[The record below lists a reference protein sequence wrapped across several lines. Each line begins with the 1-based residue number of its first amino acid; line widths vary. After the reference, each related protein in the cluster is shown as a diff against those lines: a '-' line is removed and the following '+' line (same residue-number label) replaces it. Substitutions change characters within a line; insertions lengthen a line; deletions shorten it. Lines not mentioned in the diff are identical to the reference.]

1 MPSENRFQLS
11 AVAAEIYET
20 RKVPAIFGP
29 LAERTLAQVALPPS
43 ATVLDVACG
52 TGIIAR
58 KLAEQ
63 LDAASRIVGVDVN
76 PAMIEV
82 ARGLSDVGGHKIEF
96 VTAPAEAMPFGDDEF
111 DLVFCQQGLQ
121 FFPDRPAALGEIRRV
136 MSAGGKLVVT
146 CWAAVPPFFRIVAE
160 ALNRH
165 LGPAAAEK
173 AVEPFVWNDAE
184 RIRGLIVE
192 AGFHCPDP
200 IRLEIERCVPATA
213 EAIRAELLA
222 TPNEA
227 ALKIAGEEVI
237 GWMAGEILSEL
248 ESYEQDGTLRM
259 PQPAH
264 LFQAVAI

>member
-1 MPSENRFQLS
+1 MPNENRFHLS
-11 AVAAEIYET
+11 VAAAQTYEAQN
-20 RKVPAIFGP
+20 VPAMFEP
-29 LAERTLAQVALPPS
+29 LAEQTLAAVSLPP
-43 ATVLDVACG
+43 AARVLDVACG
-52 TGIIAR
+52 TGIVAR
-58 KLAEQ
+58 KLAER

-82 ARGLSDVGGHKIEF
+82 ARSLSDVNGRKIEF
-96 VTAPAEAMPFGDDEF
+96 VTASAEAMPFGDGEF

-121 FFPDRPAALGEIRRV
+121 FFPDRSAALGEIRRV

-146 CWAAVPPFFRIVAE
+146 CWAGVPPLFRIAAE

-173 AVEPFVWNDAE
+173 ALEPFVWNDAE

-200 IRLEIERCVPATA
+200 VRLEIERSLPATA

-248 ESYEQDGTLRM
+248 APYEQDGTLKI